1 VSGQTPRCIDC
12 EYVNE
17 KSISKFPNCS
27 LIASELEEWELES
40 IDHTKFVYDSSV
52 DVDSD
57 ESLCFSQIYCNATDT
72 MESGCDDYVINRKRL
87 SRGYILSF
95 IFLSVAGLAPYFTI
109 DMEDT
114 IVEETVLD
122 CILESS
128 ATMKWITWLGAQSMY
143 FLLRGRHL
151 ILPFF
156 IAQATTAIFLSDTF
170 SVMNMLLNILSIAF
184 LIEIDDLFAVFIIPS
199 NELEEM
205 NTFFTRTLSQHQKN
219 KVSIAIWLWPR
230 SVSIAVIA
238 IMIYV
243 TIDLDSVVST
253 LNYIGAYQGNNCGD
267 YITASVRVFH
277 YGSVLLMLLHA
288 LKAPFCHHIG
298 QHKLFDI
305 SMIFVL
311 DLFRSSVALVFKTVV
326 IILCSEMLTVPSL
339 TLHLAPVVV
348 FGIMII
354 ILLITKRT
362 CYE

>member
-1 VSGQTPRCIDC
+1 MSGQTPRCIDC

-205 NTFFTRTLSQHQKN
+205 NTFFTKTLSQHQKN
-219 KVSIAIWLWPR
+219 KVSIASWLWPR

-238 IMIYV
+238 LMIHV
-243 TIDLDSVVST
+243 TIDLDSVVSI

-267 YITASVRVFH
+267 YITASVRIFH
-277 YGSVLLMLLHA
+277 YGSILLMLLHA
-288 LKAPFCHHIG
+288 LKVNILSFQLIINVQNLNIVHILKFKSG
-298 QHKLFDI
+298 SFL
-305 SMIFVL
+305 SSY
-311 DLFRSSVALVFKTVV
+311 RSA
-326 IILCSEMLTVPSL
+326 
-339 TLHLAPVVV
+339 
-348 FGIMII
+348 
-354 ILLITKRT
+354 
-362 CYE
+362 